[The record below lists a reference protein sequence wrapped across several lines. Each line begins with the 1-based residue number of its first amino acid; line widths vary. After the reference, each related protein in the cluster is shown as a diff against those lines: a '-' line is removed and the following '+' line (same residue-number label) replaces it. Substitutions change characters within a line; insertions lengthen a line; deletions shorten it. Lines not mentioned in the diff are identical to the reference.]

1 MKNIILFF
9 GGKSC
14 EHDISIITAMQTK
27 ENLNS
32 TKYNIFPVYI
42 TKDNAWHLVEKLSAP
57 QDYIN
62 FKPSNFPKVFL
73 KPGENILF
81 KEGRLK
87 TRPVCKVS
95 CAVIC
100 CHGLFGEDGRLQG
113 VLDMS
118 NIPYT
123 SSGVCP
129 SAICMD
135 KVRMKEVFEVNNLP
149 TPKYVWFNKEDF
161 ILTKEK
167 ILKQIEEEIE
177 YPMVVKPANLGS
189 SIGISVCNNKKA
201 LEDAIDVAKCFDN
214 KILVEEAVLNLREI
228 NVAVY
233 RNKKELVLSTIT
245 EPATWQQ
252 FFDFDKKYLEKN
264 IKAVQPKT
272 QNLPK
277 YIKSLIKNIAKRAYK
292 LFELSGVVRFDF
304 LYNNDTEELFV
315 SEINSIP
322 GSLAYFLFRDKTFTA
337 FLDDLIENA
346 EFEKNKTLDIQYSFD
361 SEVLK
366 KSVIKK

>member
-14 EHDISIITAMQTK
+14 EHDISIITAMETK
-27 ENLNS
+27 ANLNS
-32 TKYNIFPVYI
+32 DKYNVFPVYI
-42 TKDNAWHLVEKLSAP
+42 TKDNTWHLVEKLSRP
-57 QDYIN
+57 QEFIEFN
-62 FKPSNFPKVFL
+62 PSSFPKVFL
-73 KPGENILF
+73 KAGENVLF
-81 KEGRLK
+81 KEGK
-87 TRPVCKVS
+87 FKSKPVCRAS

-123 SSGVCP
+123 SSGVCQ

-149 TPKYVWFNKEDF
+149 VPKYVWFNKEDY
-161 ILTKEK
+161 IKTKDK

-189 SIGISVCNNKKA
+189 SIGISVCKDKKA
-201 LEDAIDVAKCFDN
+201 LEDAIDVAKCFDH
-214 KILVEEAVLNLREI
+214 KVLVEEAVLNLRELNI
-228 NVAVY
+228 AVY
-233 RNKKELVLSTIT
+233 QNKKEQVLSSIS

-264 IKAVQPKT
+264 IKAVQPKP
-272 QNLPK
+272 QNLPS
-277 YIKSLIKNIAKRAYK
+277 YIKKHIKTIALRAYK

-315 SEINSIP
+315 SEINSVP
-322 GSLAYFLFRDKTFTA
+322 GSLAHFLFKDKTFESL
-337 FLDDLIENA
+337 LDDLIENA
-346 EFEKNKTLDIQYSFD
+346 EFEKDKALDIQYSFD
-361 SEVLK
+361 SAVLNKTITK
-366 KSVIKK
+366 K